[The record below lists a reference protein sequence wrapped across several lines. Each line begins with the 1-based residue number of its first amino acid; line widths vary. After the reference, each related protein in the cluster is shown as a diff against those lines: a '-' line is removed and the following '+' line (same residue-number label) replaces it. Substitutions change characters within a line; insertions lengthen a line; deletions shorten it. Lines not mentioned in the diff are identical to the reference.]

1 MAILVVLSSEPTCHD
16 IQVDVID
23 GPEFV
28 IGGEVGVEL
37 DGEMMSRWEEED
49 GRDMGNVMLLKDVA
63 NCDTFGCIMEGV
75 FGVWESGVCINENSI
90 IIIIVSGDDFTSRG
104 KIGAKGILG
113 N

>member
-1 MAILVVLSSEPTCHD
+1 MAIVVCGSEPAGHD
-16 IQVDVID
+16 VQVDVID
-23 GPEFV
+23 DLEFIV
-28 IGGEVGVEL
+28 SGEAGVEL
-37 DGEMMSRWEEED
+37 DGETMSRLEEED